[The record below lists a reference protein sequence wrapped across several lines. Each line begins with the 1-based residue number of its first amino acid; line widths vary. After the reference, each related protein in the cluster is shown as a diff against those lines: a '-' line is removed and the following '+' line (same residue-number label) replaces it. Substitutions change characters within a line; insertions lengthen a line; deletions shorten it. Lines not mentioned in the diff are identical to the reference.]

1 MVLQILSLAKFTFFP
16 YTENILIHF
25 ALFFVLFYVRG
36 CVMDD
41 AKIIDL
47 YFDRDETA
55 ITETDRKYGAYC
67 RSIAWNILQSPE
79 DAQECVSDTYLK
91 AWDTIPPQKPN
102 HFFAY
107 LAKIC
112 RHFALGKLDW
122 KNAAK
127 RKAEV
132 VSLTQEMELC
142 IPDDRRNAE
151 LEGKELGRILSAFLR
166 TLTPENRMVF
176 VRRYWYVDTVAD
188 IAARYGISESAVMT
202 RLSRTRDKLR
212 VYLKKE
218 GIRV

>member
-1 MVLQILSLAKFTFFP
+1 M
-16 YTENILIHF
+16 
-25 ALFFVLFYVRG
+25 
-36 CVMDD
+36 
-41 AKIIDL
+41 
-47 YFDRDETA
+47 
-55 ITETDRKYGAYC
+55 
-67 RSIAWNILQSPE
+67 
-79 DAQECVSDTYLK
+79 
-91 AWDTIPPQKPN
+91 
-102 HFFAY
+102 
-107 LAKIC
+107 
-112 RHFALGKLDW
+112 
-122 KNAAK
+122 
-127 RKAEV
+127 

-218 GIRV
+218 GIKV